1 MMGSV
6 PGAEDIKMNKRDV
19 PGGPLVIKY
28 LPVNAGDTSSI
39 LGPGTKNTYAGW
51 QLRSCITTIE
61 PMHLEPML
69 HDKRSLCNEKPAYHN
84 SRVAH
89 TCCN

>member
-6 PGAEDIKMNKRDV
+6 PGAEDIKMSKRDV
-19 PGGPLVIKY
+19 PGGPVVKY
-28 LPVNAGDTSSI
+28 LPVNAGDTSLI

-51 QLRSCITTIE
+51 QLRLCTTSTE
-61 PMHLEPML
+61 PMHLEPVL
-69 HDKRSLCNEKPAYHN
+69 HDKRSHCNEKPAYPN

-89 TCCN
+89 TRCN